1 MSKFIAV
8 TLALAFATLANSAH
22 AEFRWERFGAD
33 PYAASRN
40 EAMQTRESAFR
51 AMDLPESVITELL
64 RVTEKPGEKVRI
76 TMGNRFSAQVS
87 KGGVVHR
94 NVVVA
99 WSLPVRGMEYAAPAE
114 KWQVSWEGKTF
125 TVILPEICFNW
136 SANVPPP
143 PLQKPAVA
151 ATVTCTKEFFTLY
164 AHVWSCKA
172 LPGELC
178 KKAEE
183 FIKAAE
189 DRDTKNATD
198 ASAYKPH
205 DVSRS
210 MYADLVLEPT
220 APVDIKV
227 RVQIL
232 DPQTLEVRE
241 DLGEIDVVAGVGSVS
256 LTEAQRAQ
264 IVQTIWP
271 ENFRSPTISGGK
283 RRLWLFD
290 EEWKR
295 PGGGNW
301 CIKHVSG
308 LIP

>member
-1 MSKFIAV
+1 
-8 TLALAFATLANSAH
+8 
-22 AEFRWERFGAD
+22 
-33 PYAASRN
+33 
-40 EAMQTRESAFR
+40 
-51 AMDLPESVITELL
+51 
-64 RVTEKPGEKVRI
+64 
-76 TMGNRFSAQVS
+76 
-87 KGGVVHR
+87 
-94 NVVVA
+94 
-99 WSLPVRGMEYAAPAE
+99 
-114 KWQVSWEGKTF
+114 
-125 TVILPEICFNW
+125 
-136 SANVPPP
+136 
-143 PLQKPAVA
+143 
-151 ATVTCTKEFFTLY
+151 
-164 AHVWSCKA
+164 
-172 LPGELC
+172 
-178 KKAEE
+178 
-183 FIKAAE
+183 
-189 DRDTKNATD
+189 
-198 ASAYKPH
+198 
-205 DVSRS
+205 